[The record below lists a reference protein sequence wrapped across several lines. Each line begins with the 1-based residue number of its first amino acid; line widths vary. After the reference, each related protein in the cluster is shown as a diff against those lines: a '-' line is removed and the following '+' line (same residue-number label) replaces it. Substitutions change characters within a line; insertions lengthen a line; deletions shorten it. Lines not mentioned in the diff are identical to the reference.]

1 MNSVL
6 IIDDDKELCTL
17 MKKCVE
23 QENLSAVV
31 AHGGLEGLRL
41 LEENKDTC
49 SLIILDVMMPDMNG
63 FQVLQEIRKKNN
75 VPVLMLTAKSDE
87 EDKVSGLRLG
97 ADDYLTKPFG
107 INELMARV
115 NSLIRRYTTLNPV
128 AGSEA
133 ATMLL
138 KDMVIDKVNRTVTL
152 QNLPVE
158 LTGKEFDLLVFLAS
172 NKGRVF
178 TKKQIYTQVWAEE
191 YAFDDSNI
199 MSFIKDALMDI
210 KSGNLNRR
218 VLVRE
223 SDMTKQICYDINE
236 IAMSSQSRL
245 IQQKQ
250 SEQAYKRLMTSLSH
264 DVKTPLASLVGYLE
278 AVESKMVT
286 GAEQEEYIRV
296 AAEKAHHL
304 KEFVTVLFEWV
315 KLDAGEQIFHF
326 ELCDLNELS
335 RNIMADWVPLLESH
349 DLTYE
354 IEIPETE
361 YMTRVDSTAYTRIL
375 NNLLQNILTHSVA
388 SQVSLTVTET
398 EQQAKIVVADNGK
411 GISVSDL
418 PHIFERMY
426 QCDHSRA
433 AKGNGLGLSIAKEL
447 VSVHKG
453 TITAASIPGA
463 GTTFTIMLPKAL

>member
-1 MNSVL
+1 MDV
-6 IIDDDKELCTL
+6 
-17 MKKCVE
+17 
-23 QENLSAVV
+23 NLY
-31 AHGGLEGLRL
+31 L
-41 LEENKDTC
+41 L
-49 SLIILDVMMPDMNG
+49 LAL
-63 FQVLQEIRKKNN
+63 L
-75 VPVLMLTAKSDE
+75 
-87 EDKVSGLRLG
+87 
-97 ADDYLTKPFG
+97 
-107 INELMARV
+107 
-115 NSLIRRYTTLNPV
+115 
-128 AGSEA
+128 
-133 ATMLL
+133 AT
-138 KDMVIDKVNRTVTL
+138 
-152 QNLPVE
+152 
-158 LTGKEFDLLVFLAS
+158 LLVIAYLLTRLH
-172 NKGRVF
+172 RVRG
-178 TKKQIYTQVWAEE
+178 QL
-191 YAFDDSNI
+191 SL
-199 MSFIKDALMDI
+199 IKDALMDI

-286 GAEQEEYIRV
+286 GAEQEEFIRV

-326 ELCDLNELS
+326 ERCDLNELS

-361 YMTRVDSTAYTRIL
+361 YMTRVDSTAYTRPL

-398 EQQAKIVVADNGK
+398 EQQAKIVVADNGIAESGTHEELLK
-411 GISVSDL
+411 NCEVYLQI
-418 PHIFERMY
+418 
-426 QCDHSRA
+426 
-433 AKGNGLGLSIAKEL
+433 AKSQLSEKELGLEKLGLAKEKAEKEINKKEIL
-447 VSVHKG
+447 STKIDEKENNKLKKKSDDRKLKHKKG
-453 TITAASIPGA
+453 G
-463 GTTFTIMLPKAL
+463 M

>member
-1 MNSVL
+1 M
-6 IIDDDKELCTL
+6 E
-17 MKKCVE
+17 
-23 QENLSAVV
+23 
-31 AHGGLEGLRL
+31 
-41 LEENKDTC
+41 
-49 SLIILDVMMPDMNG
+49 
-63 FQVLQEIRKKNN
+63 
-75 VPVLMLTAKSDE
+75 
-87 EDKVSGLRLG
+87 
-97 ADDYLTKPFG
+97 
-107 INELMARV
+107 
-115 NSLIRRYTTLNPV
+115 
-128 AGSEA
+128 
-133 ATMLL
+133 
-138 KDMVIDKVNRTVTL
+138 
-152 QNLPVE
+152 
-158 LTGKEFDLLVFLAS
+158 LLVFVSVAIAIISVFICGFVIRRVKAQINGMLDALEDIKAGNGNRRILSATDEFTAS
-172 NKGRVF
+172 IAYEVNDIVSSYEKELSSFR
-178 TKKQIYTQVWAEE
+178 QAEE
-191 YAFDDSNI
+191 VN
-199 MSFIKDALMDI
+199 
-210 KSGNLNRR
+210 
-218 VLVRE
+218 
-223 SDMTKQICYDINE
+223 KQ
-236 IAMSSQSRL
+236 
-245 IQQKQ
+245 
-250 SEQAYKRLMTSLSH
+250 LMTSLSH

-411 GISVSDL
+411 GISISDL

>member
-1 MNSVL
+1 MDV
-6 IIDDDKELCTL
+6 
-17 MKKCVE
+17 
-23 QENLSAVV
+23 NLY
-31 AHGGLEGLRL
+31 L
-41 LEENKDTC
+41 L
-49 SLIILDVMMPDMNG
+49 LAL
-63 FQVLQEIRKKNN
+63 L
-75 VPVLMLTAKSDE
+75 
-87 EDKVSGLRLG
+87 
-97 ADDYLTKPFG
+97 
-107 INELMARV
+107 
-115 NSLIRRYTTLNPV
+115 
-128 AGSEA
+128 
-133 ATMLL
+133 AT
-138 KDMVIDKVNRTVTL
+138 
-152 QNLPVE
+152 
-158 LTGKEFDLLVFLAS
+158 LLVIAYLLTRLH
-172 NKGRVF
+172 RVRS
-178 TKKQIYTQVWAEE
+178 QL
-191 YAFDDSNI
+191 SL
-199 MSFIKDALMDI
+199 IKDALMDI

-296 AAEKAHHL
+296 AAETAHHL

-388 SQVSLTVTET
+388 SQVSLTVTDT

-411 GISVSDL
+411 GISASDL